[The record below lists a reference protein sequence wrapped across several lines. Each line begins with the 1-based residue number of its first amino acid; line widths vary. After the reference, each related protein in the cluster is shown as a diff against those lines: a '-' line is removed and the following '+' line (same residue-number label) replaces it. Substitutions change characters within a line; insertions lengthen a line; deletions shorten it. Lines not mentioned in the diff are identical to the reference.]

1 MNIILNYLMRNYPLN
16 HSNTMSQIHLGHLL
30 PGQSATISGIQAD
43 EGLQQR
49 LRALGFR
56 ASRQVQMIRRAAF
69 FGPLH
74 VRVGTTEIMLRRH
87 DAKEI
92 KITDVTSGEL

>member
-1 MNIILNYLMRNYPLN
+1 
-16 HSNTMSQIHLGHLL
+16 MSPIHLGHLL

-56 ASRQVQMIRRAAF
+56 ASRQVLMIRRAAF

>member
-1 MNIILNYLMRNYPLN
+1 
-16 HSNTMSQIHLGHLL
+16 MSPIHLGHLL
-30 PGQSATISGIQAD
+30 PGQSATILGIQAD
-43 EGLQQR
+43 ESLQQR

-56 ASRQVQMIRRAAF
+56 TSRQVQMIRRAAF

-74 VRVGTTEIMLRRH
+74 VRVGTTEVMLRRH

-92 KITDVTSGEL
+92 KIADITSGELK